1 MLYCGL
7 EVETHKLS
15 NKYERILE
23 IMATNYITMYKNV
36 LTDMLDRIHD
46 TQQENID
53 KVAQMMADTIRE
65 GGSLYAFGPSH
76 AGMIVEEMVY
86 RAGGLAL
93 MNPVHIANLMPNCR
107 PMNLTPSLERLPGF
121 ATAYFERLN
130 IKEGDFLLIHSVS
143 ARIPIVVEMA
153 MQAKKHGVKLAGIVN
168 LDFATKVTSLDP
180 SGKMM
185 QEICDVVI
193 DDCGEVGD
201 ASIQIEGIDAKVAP
215 TSTISGCF
223 IANALVIRT
232 CEKLLA
238 AGVEPPVI
246 RSGNIDGCNE
256 KNAELFKQYPGRIHY
271 LN

>member
-1 MLYCGL
+1 M
-7 EVETHKLS
+7 K
-15 NKYERILE
+15 K
-23 IMATNYITMYKNV
+23 NYVTEYKNV
-36 LTDMLDRIHD
+36 LVDILNKIDS

-53 KVAQMMADTIRE
+53 KVAQMMADTIIE
-65 GGSLYAFGPSH
+65 GGDLYAFGPSH

-93 MNPVHIANLMPNCR
+93 MNPIHLANLLPNCR
-107 PMNLTPSLERLPGF
+107 PMNLTTNLERLPGY
-121 ATAYFERLN
+121 ASAYFEKLGL
-130 IKEGDFLLIHSVS
+130 KKGDFLLIHSVS
-143 ARIPIVVEMA
+143 ARIPVVVEMA
-153 MQAKKHGVKLAGIVN
+153 MRAKEAGLKVAGIVN
-168 LDFATKVTSLDP
+168 LDFASKVTSLDP

-201 ASIQIEGIDAKVAP
+201 ASILIDGVDAKVAP
-215 TSTISGCF
+215 TSTVSGCY
-223 IANALVIRT
+223 IANSLVIRT
-232 CEKLLA
+232 VEKLLE

-256 KNAELFKQYPGRIHY
+256 KNAELFKKYPNRIHY